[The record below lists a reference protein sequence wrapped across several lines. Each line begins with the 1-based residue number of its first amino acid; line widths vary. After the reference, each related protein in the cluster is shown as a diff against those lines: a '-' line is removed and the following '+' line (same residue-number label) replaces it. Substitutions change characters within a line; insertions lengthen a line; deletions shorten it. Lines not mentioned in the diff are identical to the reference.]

1 VKGYLDHA
9 AHSPLRPEIR
19 RRLAELSGL
28 PLGNPSSLHGPG
40 RQARMLLEE
49 ARETCAGVLG
59 AKVEEVVFT
68 SGATEANNLALRG
81 LLAPGSHLLVSAV
94 EHPSVRDCACALP
107 GVDVEEIPVDRQGLV
122 DPADVRR
129 RLRPN
134 TRLISV
140 MAVNNEVGTIQPTEE
155 LAGLGVPLHV
165 DGVQDRSLAP
175 RGADLYSLSGHKLG
189 APVGIGLLYVRQ
201 GLALPP
207 MLVGGSQEDN
217 RRAGT
222 SPAVAAALL
231 ALALQLPQPDVT
243 SLRTRLEAGL
253 ARLGGLAPLAVEAP
267 RAGHISAWLTD
278 GMPAETVLVALDLE
292 GVAASSG
299 SACSSHSIEPSHV
312 LQAMGYSTE
321 QSRCLVRF
329 SLGWNTTE
337 EDVEQAISAMGS
349 LRRQRV

>member
-19 RRLAELSGL
+19 RRLEELSRL

-49 ARETCAGVLG
+49 ARETCARVLG
-59 AKVEEVVFT
+59 AKVEEIVFT

-81 LLAPGSHLLVSAV
+81 LLQPGSHLLVSAV
-94 EHPSVRDCACALP
+94 EHPSVRDCARALA
-107 GVDVEEIPVDRQGLV
+107 GVEVEEIPVDRQGRV

-155 LAGLGVPLHV
+155 LAALGVPLHV

-231 ALALQLPQPDVT
+231 ALALQLPQPDLT
-243 SLRTRLEAGL
+243 TLRARLEDGL
-253 ARLGGLAPLAVEAP
+253 ARLPGLAPLAADVR
-267 RAGHISAWLTD
+267 RAGHISAWLTE
-278 GMPAETVLVALDLE
+278 GMPAETVLVALDLG

-312 LQAMGYSTE
+312 LQAMGYTAE

-337 EDVEQAISAMGS
+337 EDVELALEAMSA
-349 LRRQRV
+349 LRIAV